1 MRCIIGK
8 MDKEKLFIEQ
18 AKKKDEQAFKKLIEP
33 YIQKLLNTGYYI
45 LKNREDAW
53 DILQDTLL
61 LLWKNM
67 KKIDPSYPFYPYLRK
82 MYINQCFKHLK
93 KTKDK
98 NELSFDYEYEEDT
111 TLQIEDVVFSPEE
124 LLQKKELKEKIKE
137 IMDKMPP
144 HYSSTLWL
152 RIGENMSY
160 KEISEVLGVNI
171 GTVKSRINMARRL
184 LSEELLSYLGGE

>member
-1 MRCIIGK
+1 
-8 MDKEKLFIEQ
+8 MDREKILIEK
-18 AKKKDEQAFKKLIEP
+18 AKKKDEIAFKKLIEP

-93 KTKDK
+93 KVKDK
-98 NELSFDYEYEEDT
+98 NELSLDYEYEEDT
-111 TLQIEDVVFSPEE
+111 TLQIEDVAFSPED

-137 IMDKMPP
+137 IMDKMPS

-152 RIGENMSY
+152 RIGEGMSY
-160 KEISEVLGVNI
+160 KEISETLGVNI
-171 GTVKSRINMARRL
+171 GTVKSRINMARKL
-184 LSEELLSYLGGE
+184 ISEELLSYLGGE